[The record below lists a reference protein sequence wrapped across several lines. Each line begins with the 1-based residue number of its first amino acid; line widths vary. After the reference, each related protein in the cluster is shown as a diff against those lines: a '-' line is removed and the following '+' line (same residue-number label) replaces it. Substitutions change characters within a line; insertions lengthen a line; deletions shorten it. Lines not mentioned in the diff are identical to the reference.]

1 MKEPSCL
8 TMRDG
13 WENLIWRNK
22 WKREGKGGLAGGY
35 TRIQGAIG
43 SQLKITE
50 GEAVLRLLLSM

>member
-1 MKEPSCL
+1 MK
-8 TMRDG
+8 DG
-13 WENLIWRNK
+13 WENHIWRNK